1 MIDTQE
7 VEEGESATAPSCT
20 ETYTKSGIHY
30 TFSKWNKSFAE
41 ITADLTV
48 SPVYSKAYEVT
59 FYDYDG
65 KTKLGETQIIEEGE
79 AATAP
84 EISETYVKSGVHYSF
99 TGWDTKFDNVTKVLS
114 IKPEFTTAYE
124 VTFYDY
130 DGKTKLGETQII
142 EEDKAATAPEIEAT
156 GYNADNTLQYTFTD
170 WDTEFDSVTKVLKI
184 KPEFTTKYRVRF
196 LDYNKDQIG
205 ENQYIAKGADAEAPE
220 MEDNYK
226 DTEAGC
232 IKVFK
237 GWNASYT
244 GITKAIDL
252 EPEFDTAYE
261 VTFYN
266 YDNTKLGDTQIIL
279 KGKNAKAPKIADH
292 YVDKNTAEI
301 KVFEKWDKDFTNV
314 KKNLTVNPVYQLGV
328 SVTFLDGNGEVIETQ
343 YIIKGGDAVAPTE
356 GFDYMINI
364 SDVYQVFVGWNED
377 EYTGVEESI
386 EIVPI
391 FRTLNLS
398 DMRGAEE
405 KEVKTNTGTA
415 SADGYTLP
423 EYEATDDYN
432 IGWFRSKSGCAVSDT
447 PVTKI
452 VPSIDS
458 DDNSYIL
465 TRYNNAVFESYVD
478 GELEETH
485 NIVFFRGTGNNF
497 YFLGDD
503 GEDPAVYKSDPL
515 YGTSLKYCS
524 FDTDQEGKTNLTYDE
539 LQDLISS
546 SDKAV
551 KVTKVRCDVIKMETT
566 T

>member
-1 MIDTQE
+1 M
-7 VEEGESATAPSCT
+7 
-20 ETYTKSGIHY
+20 
-30 TFSKWNKSFAE
+30 
-41 ITADLTV
+41 
-48 SPVYSKAYEVT
+48 
-59 FYDYDG
+59 
-65 KTKLGETQIIEEGE
+65 
-79 AATAP
+79 
-84 EISETYVKSGVHYSF
+84 
-99 TGWDTKFDNVTKVLS
+99 
-114 IKPEFTTAYE
+114 
-124 VTFYDY
+124 
-130 DGKTKLGETQII
+130 
-142 EEDKAATAPEIEAT
+142 
-156 GYNADNTLQYTFTD
+156 
-170 WDTEFDSVTKVLKI
+170 
-184 KPEFTTKYRVRF
+184 
-196 LDYNKDQIG
+196 
-205 ENQYIAKGADAEAPE
+205 
-220 MEDNYK
+220 
-226 DTEAGC
+226 
-232 IKVFK
+232 
-237 GWNASYT
+237 
-244 GITKAIDL
+244 
-252 EPEFDTAYE
+252 
-261 VTFYN
+261 
-266 YDNTKLGDTQIIL
+266 
-279 KGKNAKAPKIADH
+279 
-292 YVDKNTAEI
+292 
-301 KVFEKWDKDFTNV
+301 VFEKWDRSFKNV
-314 KKNLTVNPVYQLGV
+314 KKNLTVKPVYQLGV

-343 YIIKGGDAVAPTE
+343 YIIKGGDAVPPTE
-356 GFDYMINI
+356 GFDYMINN
-364 SDVYQVFVGWNED
+364 SDGYQVFVGWNED

-458 DDNSYIL
+458 DDNFYIL

-551 KVTKVRCDVIKMETT
+551 KVTKVRCDAIKMETT